1 MCKILTVYKYHG
13 TAVGVFE
20 PAASKFVDT
29 QNNHFEIAMANGEN
43 GVISSVIESFRSGFH
58 CAEVQ
63 SVPVGALTGTDTDFL
78 VDIWSECL
86 FTWLRFGYN
95 SYKTQIRVI
104 ILIICSF
111 VG

>member
-29 QNNHFEIAMANGEN
+29 QNNHFEIATADGEN
-43 GVISSVIESFRSGFH
+43 GVISSVIESVRSGFH

-63 SVPVGALTGTDTDFL
+63 FFPVRAPTGTSTVISWLIFGLNVFSPGLDL
-78 VDIWSECL
+78 VTTATKHKDV
-86 FTWLRFGYN
+86 F
-95 SYKTQIRVI
+95 
-104 ILIICSF
+104 
-111 VG
+111 